1 MNTVGPAE
9 DYDAV
14 TVRLLTRV
22 VEESRRDQ
30 DALRIELH
38 GARERGRELEGRLAF
53 AEDTLRRVEAE
64 RQALHAQLAEIRS
77 SLGWTLLQRT
87 HAIKARALPPGSAV
101 ERAYQRMV
109 RGLADRLQ
117 GK

>member
-14 TVRLLTRV
+14 TVRLLTQV

-38 GARERGRELEGRLAF
+38 GARERLAF
-53 AEDTLRRVEAE
+53 AEDMLRRVEAE
-64 RQALHAQLAEIRS
+64 RQAVHTQLAEIRS

-87 HAIKARALPPGSAV
+87 HALKARALPPGSAV
-101 ERAYQRMV
+101 ERAYRRVV
-109 RGLADRLQ
+109 RRLAERIQ